1 MKCIINGR
9 VVLPDCVADN
19 LAVIFSDKI
28 EKIIPANEI
37 SLSDYEVID
46 AKGNYVYPGLID
58 IHSHGC
64 IGIDT
69 MDGEGLSELAK
80 EYFRHG
86 VTTWYPTTMTES
98 YERIR
103 KAMAQPLERG
113 EGEARTPGY
122 HYEGPFINKKFKGA
136 QNEAYIVAPD
146 LDEYKNYVNPAVVTV
161 APEVDGA
168 IDFIREAAANGT
180 CIALGHTECDFDTAM
195 AAFAAGA
202 KCLTHTCNAMPQMM
216 HRAPGPIGAAMM
228 SGAYAQVISDG
239 LHMHPAMVN
248 ALYRMFGR
256 EKMVLIS
263 DSIRACG
270 LPEGE
275 YELGGQMFTV
285 KDGAAR
291 IANGSLAGS
300 TTPLFECVR
309 RAISFGIPREDAFA
323 MASETPAAMLGINKG
338 KIEVGYAAEFIVCSE
353 ENELLDTLIY

>member
-1 MKCIINGR
+1 MTALIKNAR
-9 VVLPDCVADN
+9 LPDGGYKSILIENGLIADI
-19 LAVIFSDKI
+19 LAADTD
-28 EKIIPANEI
+28 I
-37 SLSDYEVID
+37 SADRIYD

-58 IHSHGC
+58 VHSHGC

-122 HYEGPFINKKFKGA
+122 HYEGPFINVKFKGA

-161 APEVDGA
+161 APETEGA
-168 IDFIREAAANGT
+168 MDFIREAAANGT

-216 HRAPGPIGAAMM
+216 HRAPGPIGAAKM

-239 LHMHPAMVN
+239 QHMHPAMVN